1 MLTPQEVSE
10 RAFPKASFGGYNMA
24 QVDEF
29 LDVLT
34 EDYSALYS
42 ENAVLKSKMKVLVEK
57 VEEYRSTE
65 EAMRKALM
73 AAQRMADDLVKE
85 AEQKRAQILEE
96 AEAEAGRKVEAIRQ
110 EAEAERFRLESAQ
123 KETAS
128 YVAQVRALHAKAAE
142 YLDQLSQLTPV
153 PSPAENQEKKVE
165 ETVSDIDDS
174 VQRLV
179 AQAMAEAAAEN
190 EKARQAEA
198 AQEGENQNPPKDDE
212 DEDLGDTTRID
223 FGELQF
229 GRDYEIK

>member
-34 EDYSALYS
+34 EDYSTLYS

-110 EAEAERFRLESAQ
+110 EEEAERFRLESAQ

-128 YVAQVRALHAKAAE
+128 YVAQVRALHAKAVE
-142 YLDQLSQLTPV
+142 YLDQLSQLTPPA
-153 PSPAENQEKKVE
+153 PSPAESQEEKVE

-190 EKARQAEA
+190 EKARQAES
-198 AQEGENQNPPKDDE
+198 AQEDESQNPPKDDE
-212 DEDLGDTTRID
+212 EDLSDTTRID

>member
-153 PSPAENQEKKVE
+153 PSPAENQEEKVE

-198 AQEGENQNPPKDDE
+198 AQEDESQNPPKDDE
-212 DEDLGDTTRID
+212 EEDLGDTTRID